1 MNNIDT
7 CERCGNILTPIYFK
21 AKYKNKWRY
30 EVDYL
35 LCEKCGSK
43 RISICKGIEISIEEN
58 LSTGKVLS
66 RSKSGTTIFWIYKCR
81 KCGWLSETCSE

>member
-1 MNNIDT
+1 M
-7 CERCGNILTPIYFK
+7 P
-21 AKYKNKWRY
+21 
-30 EVDYL
+30 
-35 LCEKCGSK
+35 KCGSK
-43 RISICKGIEISIEEN
+43 RISICRGVEISVEEN